1 MEKEEVAYTSE
12 EQLSSDSETASSGM
26 IETHTSG
33 NIFTCNVQSP
43 QDVGSPR
50 QSIDLRTSGST
61 NAQRSTSAESFSP
74 QLAESL
80 IIDIVSKTSDS
91 KTKRAKKKM
100 RERSQQQTSGN
111 RHGESCS
118 GEYDIEFGSDI
129 STSNL
134 TDSIDGIDGLTKA
147 QIEYCPKTSRDEAVE
162 NSSCPEP
169 GRFENDSTESRKH
182 APKITGIRQFED
194 NMSEDDRYAQ
204 QAHDLVDNVV
214 SNAKE
219 MVDDVIASAFRR
231 LETRMSER
239 EKTCE
244 SLKTGMLS
252 KESTCISRDEN
263 FEIQDIGW
271 LSIQEFTVEKGEEKI
286 NEYIKTWEYENSWL
300 YCVFFLGEETF
311 PYDKR
316 YRFRV
321 RWSIPT
327 RRKPVPRA
335 TASVY
340 FTFVVSTI
348 KPKNYPVDVF
358 YVFETN
364 RLVHK
369 PGQSRFRE
377 KWLKDIIESKV
388 SMMAAVSF

>member
-1 MEKEEVAYTSE
+1 
-12 EQLSSDSETASSGM
+12 
-26 IETHTSG
+26 
-33 NIFTCNVQSP
+33 
-43 QDVGSPR
+43 
-50 QSIDLRTSGST
+50 
-61 NAQRSTSAESFSP
+61 
-74 QLAESL
+74 
-80 IIDIVSKTSDS
+80 
-91 KTKRAKKKM
+91 
-100 RERSQQQTSGN
+100 
-111 RHGESCS
+111 
-118 GEYDIEFGSDI
+118 
-129 STSNL
+129 
-134 TDSIDGIDGLTKA
+134 
-147 QIEYCPKTSRDEAVE
+147 
-162 NSSCPEP
+162 
-169 GRFENDSTESRKH
+169 
-182 APKITGIRQFED
+182 
-194 NMSEDDRYAQ
+194 MSEDDRYAQ

>member
-1 MEKEEVAYTSE
+1 MSDQDAYADQAKE
-12 EQLSSDSETASSGM
+12 M
-26 IETHTSG
+26 
-33 NIFTCNVQSP
+33 
-43 QDVGSPR
+43 
-50 QSIDLRTSGST
+50 
-61 NAQRSTSAESFSP
+61 
-74 QLAESL
+74 
-80 IIDIVSKTSDS
+80 
-91 KTKRAKKKM
+91 
-100 RERSQQQTSGN
+100 
-111 RHGESCS
+111 
-118 GEYDIEFGSDI
+118 
-129 STSNL
+129 
-134 TDSIDGIDGLTKA
+134 
-147 QIEYCPKTSRDEAVE
+147 
-162 NSSCPEP
+162 
-169 GRFENDSTESRKH
+169 
-182 APKITGIRQFED
+182 
-194 NMSEDDRYAQ
+194 
-204 QAHDLVDNVV
+204 VDNVI

-244 SLKTGMLS
+244 SLKQGQLS
-252 KESTCISRDEN
+252 KESTFISRDEN
-263 FEIQDIGW
+263 YAPKDIGW
-271 LSIQEFTVEKGEEKI
+271 LTIQEFSVEKAEEKI
-286 NEYIKTWEYENSWL
+286 NEFIKTWEYENSWL
-300 YCVFFLGEETF
+300 YCVDFLGEDTF

-340 FTFVVSTI
+340 FTFSVSTI
-348 KPKNYPVDVF
+348 KPKSYPVDVF

-388 SMMAAVSF
+388 SMMAAVRF